1 MSNDNFGNSQ
11 ISSNYESVP
20 SSAQGYKM
28 PPRPKKAKKLFKDI
42 MMSSRLP
49 GNIPGIKSTLKPT
62 TTRNENK
69 KALFEITDKKQPKS
83 DTKKQNMVQQSQ

>member
-20 SSAQGYKM
+20 GSAGYNM

-83 DTKKQNMVQQSQ
+83 DTKKQKMVNQSQ